1 MEGDVALFSHGQFGA
16 VLAARWIGL
25 EVVEGQ
31 HFSIGPASLSLLSY
45 DIDHSTV
52 PVIGLWNASPGCS
65 ASRREFGGG
74 GLCVSPAIEY
84 FPILACASPGSSMRV
99 SQGARGVS

>member
-1 MEGDVALFSHGQFGA
+1 MQVCRRADRLITHVRTMEGDVALFSHGQFGA

-45 DIDHSTV
+45 DTDHPKFPSLA
-52 PVIGLWNASPGCS
+52 LWNAAPGCG
-65 ASRREFGGG
+65 A
-74 GLCVSPAIEY
+74 
-84 FPILACASPGSSMRV
+84 RV
-99 SQGARGVS
+99 SSR